1 MACYELDLIG
11 QKNQSNRVSDWD
23 MDEYSEILDF
33 KCKPISLSQ
42 EEDKQHL
49 FKL

>member
-33 KCKPISLSQ
+33 KCTTDFSFARRGQ
-42 EEDKQHL
+42 TA
-49 FKL
+49 FV